1 MASRMLLSCSIT
13 ARASFVS
20 GFVPC
25 GGAWWEVAD
34 VVSIVLPSRACERGW
49 LASAERSRATHS
61 LDPFSAFCEAASS
74 GAADAPPCMRWMAA
88 WADAAQHRWASFND
102 PLSCETKLP
111 WSCTVTLTVNR
122 GWCSDPAL
130 RTNSYTGAGKAHAWH
145 HSSNSLLGL
154 PAGVVRAGHVP
165 RPSSGNA
172 LAPSSEL
179 VYCSAASATPRSASF
194 TVPCPS
200 SVDSNLEPSQSC
212 SEHLNLGPCAGPDWL
227 MVEYRGTATR
237 RAWHHSCKATLGLAG
252 GRACWG
258 MCLAGSR
265 GCARSGSL
273 STLAAT
279 SIAMCAPRSSRNAFA
294 SSATPL
300 TGSFASSCAAE
311 LDPASAPPSPSSRAS
326 APAMAAAAALL

>member
-1 MASRMLLSCSIT
+1 MTPLLSYPQR
-13 ARASFVS
+13 RAPIGVEGTSALH
-20 GFVPC
+20 PH
-25 GGAWWEVAD
+25 GA
-34 VVSIVLPSRACERGW
+34 VLICLLVEHI
-49 LASAERSRATHS
+49 L
-61 LDPFSAFCEAASS
+61 S
-74 GAADAPPCMRWMAA
+74 GAQHGPRRQIHPPSGQSRTSPKQAQDGAPAFPRI
-88 WADAAQHRWASFND
+88 ASGSTSSLGFK
-102 PLSCETKLP
+102 PL
-111 WSCTVTLTVNR
+111 W
-122 GWCSDPAL
+122 
-130 RTNSYTGAGKAHAWH
+130 
-145 HSSNSLLGL
+145 SLL
-154 PAGVVRAGHVP
+154 
-165 RPSSGNA
+165 S
-172 LAPSSEL
+172 PSSEL

-294 SSATPL
+294 SS
-300 TGSFASSCAAE
+300 
-311 LDPASAPPSPSSRAS
+311 
-326 APAMAAAAALL
+326 